1 MRAALVEAGQVEE
14 GGPGPL
20 LGPLSPYLLRWSI
33 VSNSMNHLGTVY
45 TTELENYSGYTVPCS
60 TWEAKFKDF
69 I

>member
-1 MRAALVEAGQVEE
+1 MEE
-14 GGPGPL
+14 GALGPK

-33 VSNSMNHLGTVY
+33 VRNSMKHVGTVY
-45 TTELENYSGYTVPCS
+45 TTELENYSGYTVPYS